1 MQLRFQFLGAG
12 KGNLVFG
19 RQATSLTRRANC
31 QPAPR
36 QIPRLAA
43 LRPSQPTWLTFS
55 RMLIPIAF
63 LYVSIDRDFM
73 GQQHRVRGKRKRRL
87 AYLQRKKAAART
99 AATRSSLSKQPA
111 QKEATS
117 AE

>member
-19 RQATSLTRRANC
+19 RQAANLTFLRTAS
-31 QPAPR
+31 PAPNR
-36 QIPRLAA
+36 QAA
-43 LRPSQPTWLTFS
+43 EAGKTSWLTFS

-63 LYVSIDRDFM
+63 LYVSIDRDSM
-73 GQQHRVRGKRKRRL
+73 GQQHRKRGKRKRRL
-87 AYLQRKKAAART
+87 AYLRRKKAAART

-111 QKEATS
+111 QKEASS